1 MKKLVLIIAL
11 GVVFSGFAFAE
22 DYVCPTTYVLN
33 SGFGKFLSKV
43 SGSNFLYT
51 QALEHVLE
59 RQAKKEFKGHF
70 DVELKSFSKKDLKQG
85 KFKSIT
91 ATGENIEID
100 GFSFDKISLN
110 SLCEF
115 NQFAKNENGKYEFVT
130 DFPANITLELSPK
143 NINQVRELPEFKSK
157 INEINSKLAGFLHVD
172 DMKFDIKDDKLVYD
186 IDYTIPFSPKEQKI
200 SVEADVMYFNNT
212 VYNQTETADGKST
225 ILNFF
230 RMTNALNYINPLDF
244 SAKFLQNNNIV
255 TTLKNVYIKDNKV
268 IVEALLNITK

>member
-1 MKKLVLIIAL
+1 MKKLVLIIVL
-11 GVVFSGFAFAE
+11 GIIFSGCAYAE

-33 SGFGKFLSKV
+33 SGFGKFLSNV

-51 QALEHVLE
+51 QALEHALE
-59 RQAKKEFKGHF
+59 RQAKKEFKGKF
-70 DVELKSFSKKDLKQG
+70 DVELKSFSKKDLKEG

-91 ATGENIEID
+91 ATGENIQID
-100 GFSFDKISLN
+100 GVSFDKISLN

-115 NQFAKNENGKYEFVT
+115 NQFAKNENGKYEFVQ
-130 DFPANITLELSPK
+130 DFPADIKLELTPE
-143 NINQVRELPEFKSK
+143 NINQIKELPEFKAK
-157 INEINSKLAGFLHVD
+157 IEEINTKLSGFLHVN
-172 DMKFDIKDDKLVYD
+172 DMKFDIKDEKLVYD
-186 IDYTIPFSPKEQKI
+186 INYTIPFSPKEQKI
-200 SVEADVMYFNNT
+200 SVAADIMYFNNT

-244 SAKFLQNNNIV
+244 SAKFLQNNNIA

-268 IVEALLNITK
+268 IVEALLNITR